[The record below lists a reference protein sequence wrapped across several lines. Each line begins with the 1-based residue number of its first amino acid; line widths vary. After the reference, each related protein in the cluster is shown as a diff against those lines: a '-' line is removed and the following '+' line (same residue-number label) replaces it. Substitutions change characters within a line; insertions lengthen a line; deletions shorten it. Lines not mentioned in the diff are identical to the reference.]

1 MSQVVATH
9 IELREGASGIRPR
22 IAGKGILVQAVVVW
36 HQVLRRSPEEIA
48 SDHGLTLSEVHAAL
62 SYYYDHRV
70 EIDQSIWQDDQLIAE
85 MKAKSPSI
93 LQQRLR
99 ERFGG

>member
-1 MSQVVATH
+1 MLPVCS
-9 IELREGASGIRPR
+9 LR
-22 IAGKGILVQAVVVW
+22 IAGKGVLVQAIVVW
-36 HQVLRRSPEEIA
+36 HTVLNRSPEEIA
-48 SDHGLTLSEVHAAL
+48 LDHNLTVAEVYAAL
-62 SYYYDHRV
+62 SYYHDHR
-70 EIDQSIWQDDQLIAE
+70 EKIDRSIWEDDRLIAE

>member
-1 MSQVVATH
+1 MSQVATH
-9 IELREGASGIRPR
+9 IELKQGASGIRPR
-22 IAGKGILVQAVVVW
+22 IVGKGVLVQAIVVW
-36 HQVLRRSPEEIA
+36 HTVLQRSPDDIA
-48 SDHGLTLSEVHAAL
+48 SDHGLTLAEVHAAL

-70 EIDQSIWQDDQLIAE
+70 EIDRSIWEDDKLIAE

-99 ERFGG
+99 ERFGT